1 MSNFEFPV
9 KKWSGLKKAVRLSRN
24 LMVVILTIALAGLA
38 FWEFRYLVFETSFFE
53 LKKVSIEGNSEVDK
67 ETIIGLSGFNL
78 SQNFFK
84 LDYVA
89 AERNIRKHPKVRGV
103 EIISEGLGEVL
114 IRVSEREG
122 VLLMLSKGIFY
133 ELDSEGYVLSTTN
146 RNVRVDLPILTG
158 IETSE
163 AAIGASVKNDGRVA
177 NALNWVANMEQS
189 YFTNI
194 SEVSLEGHEVILI
207 TNDGVKIYP
216 GSAANFKYNFDL
228 LSIVFDKFRKD
239 GVQISYVDMR
249 FNNEIVVK
257 PIIN

>member
-1 MSNFEFPV
+1 MSNFEFPF

-24 LMVVILTIALAGLA
+24 LLVVLLTIALAALA

-53 LKKVSIEGNSEVDK
+53 LKKISIEGNYGVDK
-67 ETIIGLSGFNL
+67 ETIIALSGFRL
-78 SQNFFK
+78 SQSFFK
-84 LDYVA
+84 LDYAA
-89 AERNIRKHPKVRGV
+89 AERNIKKHTRIRGV
-103 EIISEGLGEVL
+103 EISTEGLGEVL
-114 IRVSEREG
+114 IRVTEREG
-122 VLLMLSKGIFY
+122 ALLMLTRGVFF
-133 ELDSEGYVLSTTN
+133 ELDPEGYILSSAD

-158 IETSE
+158 VELSE
-163 AAIGASVKNDGRVA
+163 ATVGVSVKNDGRVA

-216 GSAANFKYNFDL
+216 GSSANFKYNFDL

-257 PIIN
+257 PITN